1 MYLNTSFRLTLLLL
15 FLLSQA
21 FLSPAIAQHL
31 KETAEPEP
39 YRGDYAIKG
48 DQFAI
53 WNGFNYIPI
62 FMKGINL
69 GVSVPGT
76 QPGEL
81 AATTE
86 DYRRWFAL
94 IKEAGYNTIRL
105 YTLHYPRFYDE
116 LSK

>member
-1 MYLNTSFRLTLLLL
+1 MKYLSSSFRLI
-15 FLLSQA
+15 FLSFFILSQG
-21 FLSPAIAQHL
+21 FLSPGVAQHL
-31 KETAEPEP
+31 KEVAEPEP

-76 QPGEL
+76 QPGQL
-81 AATTE
+81 AATAE
-86 DYRRWFAL
+86 DYRRWFEL

-105 YTLHYPRFYDE
+105 YTLHYPRF
-116 LSK
+116 